1 MRKSGGR
8 GANQLAG
15 LGVVIR
21 NNVGKAIAS
30 AVKTVKS
37 TGDVEKDKAKA
48 VLWGLQGAIKAG
60 ADSVIIESNSRG
72 VTELINNKR
81 GTLTEIFWV
90 IFDIL
95 EAKRN
100 FLNFKAQHVHRN
112 CNTLA
117 QSLAKLALRKIDSWL
132 DEFPADVLYLFSL

>member
-37 TGDVEKDKAKA
+37 TGGCGK
-48 VLWGLQGAIKAG
+48 G
-60 ADSVIIESNSRG
+60 
-72 VTELINNKR
+72 
-81 GTLTEIFWV
+81 
-90 IFDIL
+90 
-95 EAKRN
+95 
-100 FLNFKAQHVHRN
+100 
-112 CNTLA
+112 
-117 QSLAKLALRKIDSWL
+117 
-132 DEFPADVLYLFSL
+132 